1 MEVETGIRKMR
12 ERVLETIEK
21 RDFDKMTMT
30 ELAQLVSMFWTLNA
44 AALTEGFCCAQRR
57 EGE

>member
-1 MEVETGIRKMR
+1 MDERIQKIRM
-12 ERVLETIEK
+12 RVLETIEK

-30 ELAQLVSMFWTLNA
+30 ELAHLVSMLWTLNA
-44 AALTEGFCCAQRR
+44 AALTEFCCAQRR

>member
-1 MEVETGIRKMR
+1 MDERIQKIRM
-12 ERVLETIEK
+12 RVLKTVEK

-30 ELAQLVSMFWTLNA
+30 ELAQMVSMLWTLNA

>member
-1 MEVETGIRKMR
+1 MDERIQKIRM
-12 ERVLETIEK
+12 RVLETVEK

-30 ELAQLVSMFWTLNA
+30 ELAQMVSMLWTLNA

>member
-1 MEVETGIRKMR
+1 MEVETRIRKMR

-30 ELAQLVSMFWTLNA
+30 ELAQLVSMFWTLNP
-44 AALTEGFCCAQRR
+44 AALTGFCCAQRK